1 MRHWSEEGA
10 TELERE
16 LLEILREEALEPP
29 EGAQNQVFAA
39 LSAELGLGAA
49 SNLAS
54 GGASKALSGGSAK
67 GAAATQAGV
76 ATAGAGSGVVKL
88 AIVGLLLGGA
98 TAGVGHYA
106 VSGSGGE
113 ERSTVATIPS
123 AAPQILP
130 RGNERSAGE
139 VEAPE
144 SPRAAPVAPVPPRSG
159 QAASI
164 HAEVDS
170 PPGPPPGSSVARFG
184 SASSPEVMSPEGRAA
199 ARASQLEAERKGLA
213 EARQAL
219 HGGNAAR
226 ALGLLTQLNQRFP
239 QLLLA
244 QEHEALS
251 IRALAASG
259 ARAQARARA
268 ERFVALYPTSPLTPG
283 VQEILR

>member
-10 TELERE
+10 SELEQE

-29 EGAQNQVFAA
+29 EGAQGRVFDA

-49 SNLAS
+49 GNLANE
-54 GGASKALSGGSAK
+54 GASKALSGGSAK
-67 GAAATQAGV
+67 GAAATQVGV

-113 ERSTVATIPS
+113 ERSTVAVAPS
-123 AAPQILP
+123 AAPQSLP
-130 RGNERSAGE
+130 RENVRPAEE
-139 VEAPE
+139 VGTPE
-144 SPRAAPVAPVPPRSG
+144 TPRAAPVAPVPLRSG
-159 QAASI
+159 HTASLP
-164 HAEVDS
+164 AEADS
-170 PPGPPPGSSVARFG
+170 PPETPPGASVARFG
-184 SASSPEVMSPEGRAA
+184 SAARPGVPSPEGRAA

-213 EARQAL
+213 DARQAL

-259 ARAQARARA
+259 AKAQARARA